1 MFEFE
6 NTRSDMRNCFNHWE
20 KGKQYIRKIIYINQV
35 HVPTKVTPAIDFTD
49 EPVIQYN
56 VPVVEN
62 IFEDD
67 YMLIND
73 KNNKKYI

>member
-1 MFEFE
+1 MYLQ
-6 NTRSDMRNCFNHWE
+6 
-20 KGKQYIRKIIYINQV
+20 KL
-35 HVPTKVTPAIDFTD
+35 PPAIDFTD